1 MILSPRVLGGLE
13 GSYQAPGGK
22 LKSHL
27 GLKAQSMGSTGVRGG
42 KEGTRGLDWQQGAG
56 VGADGDPRSSAEM
69 TAGRRDLCRVSGWV
83 LATRLLGWFSPTGSA
98 GQRAGRT
105 RTQTWKL
112 SKDLVLMGQRH
123 HTQISLAQMTELE
136 PVLYVIKYYT
146 LRTCGDK

>member
-1 MILSPRVLGGLE
+1 MAA
-13 GSYQAPGGK
+13 GS
-22 LKSHL
+22 
-27 GLKAQSMGSTGVRGG
+27 RGG
-42 KEGTRGLDWQQGAG
+42 CRRGPQKFSRNDSREAGPLQGLWVGAG
-56 VGADGDPRSSAEM
+56 HQA
-69 TAGRRDLCRVSGWV
+69 AGLV
-83 LATRLLGWFSPTGSA
+83 LTDRLRWPE
-98 GQRAGRT
+98 GRES